1 MWVGREDWGPFG
13 DTNML
18 LGNLPPIQ
26 GSSLVLHGGAGLLKH
41 SFWAVFRTSYQFWTV
56 FPLSPRVIGDWRVYF
71 DVFKASSKRWYHIRR
86 FQFMRHVRFTMWTN
100 NSAKIWIKIFSDKG
114 NIQGVQILFIQ
125 IWVASC
131 PYIASTQ
138 SISKSGCQVPF
149 SLLQSFRVSEKPLC
163 TIFSVFSPELTP
175 KLVGDGFP

>member
-13 DTNML
+13 DTNTL

-71 DVFKASSKRWYHIRR
+71 DVFKASSKCWYHIRR

-114 NIQGVQILFIQ
+114 NIQGVQTLFIQ
-125 IWVASC
+125 IWVASSLYNFHSVHLKVRL
-131 PYIASTQ
+131 P
-138 SISKSGCQVPF
+138 SGLFTVAEF
-149 SLLQSFRVSEKPLC
+149 
-163 TIFSVFSPELTP
+163 
-175 KLVGDGFP
+175 

>member
-13 DTNML
+13 DTNTL

-26 GSSLVLHGGAGLLKH
+26 GSSLVLHGGGWPPQTLLLG
-41 SFWAVFRTSYQFWTV
+41 RISYILSILNITV

-125 IWVASC
+125 IWVAS
-131 PYIASTQ
+131 
-138 SISKSGCQVPF
+138 
-149 SLLQSFRVSEKPLC
+149 SLYNFHSVHLKVRLPSALFTVAEFQSFREAIMYHFLC
-163 TIFSVFSPELTP
+163 F
-175 KLVGDGFP
+175 

>member
-13 DTNML
+13 DTNTL

-41 SFWAVFRTSYQFWTV
+41 SFWAVFRTSYQFWTFC
-56 FPLSPRVIGDWRVYF
+56 FPTFSKSDWWLKSLF
-71 DVFKASSKRWYHIRR
+71 WCFQSIFKALVSYQKVP
-86 FQFMRHVRFTMWTN
+86 FMRHVRFTMWTN

-131 PYIASTQ
+131 PS
-138 SISKSGCQVPF
+138 
-149 SLLQSFRVSEKPLC
+149 SFRVSEKPLC